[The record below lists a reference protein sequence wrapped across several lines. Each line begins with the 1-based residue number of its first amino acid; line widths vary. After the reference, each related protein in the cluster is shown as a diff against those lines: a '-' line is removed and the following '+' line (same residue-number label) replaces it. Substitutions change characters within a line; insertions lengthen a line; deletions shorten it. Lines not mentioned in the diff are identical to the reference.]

1 MVNINARIKA
11 AVAAVLAGGM
21 VVAMAGCGGGS
32 SGGAATAGT
41 SVPDTITAEVAYAS
55 RDFLPNTTSGALPMS
70 ANWHVVEP
78 LYALDYTTYKTFPAL
93 AKGEP
98 KKVSDTKYIVTL
110 RDGAKFSD
118 GTPVKASDVVDSWK
132 RSTAEG
138 SLFTSMLDFIEA
150 VGAQGDDEVVFMLKE
165 PFPLF
170 QQRLALIPIVPSDK
184 SDDELKKMPTGSGPW
199 KYTSITDQQVN
210 FEKNDTYNGMYP
222 AQTKKMVWNV
232 NVDDT
237 ARVTAMQAG
246 KTDVMEN
253 VPAKAMQTLTSAGSE
268 IQTVQGFNQ
277 AFIMFN
283 TKKKPFDDARVRQ
296 AVFYSI
302 DAKKLI
308 DNQLSGQAQAVTSF
322 LPENFA
328 NYHKAKNVYT
338 KDTAKAKELLKE
350 AGVSGPVK
358 TTLYTTDHT
367 WITQL
372 APQIKNDLAE
382 SGIDVDIQ
390 SMKSAALYPSITDKD
405 DADFSMV
412 LAPGDPSVFGDD
424 PDLLMNWWY
433 GDNIWTKQRTFWNG
447 SEGYDKLHNLMG
459 KALAAPS
466 DSERQGYWDQCFDLL
481 SEQVPLYPLF
491 HRKVSTAVKKGVF
504 SEYKAMGTTGLNLVQ
519 ARLAK

>member
-1 MVNINARIKA
+1 MVKINARVRA
-11 AVAAVLAGGM
+11 AVAAILAGGM
-21 VVAMAGCGGGS
+21 VAAMAGCGGS
-32 SGGAATAGT
+32 SATSGATGT
-41 SVPDTITAEVAYAS
+41 SIPDTITTEVAYAS
-55 RDFLPNTTSGALPMS
+55 RDFMPNTTSGALPMS

-93 AKGEP
+93 AKGAP
-98 KKVSDTKYIVTL
+98 QKVSDTEYVITL

-118 GTPVKASDVVDSWK
+118 GTPVRASDVVSSYK

-138 SLFTSMLDFIEA
+138 SLFISMLDFIDSVEA
-150 VGAQGDDEVVFMLKE
+150 KDGNQVDFKLKE
-165 PFPLF
+165 AFPMF
-170 QQRLALIPIVPSDK
+170 EKRLALIPIVPSGK
-184 SDDELKKMPTGSGPW
+184 SDAELKKMPTGSGPW
-199 KYTSITDQQVN
+199 KYTAITDRQVS
-210 FEKNDTYNGMYP
+210 FEKNDAYNGKYP

-253 VPAKAMQTLTSAGSE
+253 VPAKAVQTLTSSGSD

-283 TKKKPFDDARVRQ
+283 TKKKPFDDPRVRQ

-302 DAKKLI
+302 DTKKLI
-308 DNQLSGQAQAVTSF
+308 DNQLSGQAQTVTSF

-338 KDTAKAKELLKE
+338 KNTAKAKELLKE
-350 AGVSGPVK
+350 AGVNGPIK
-358 TTLYTTDHT
+358 TTLYTTDQT
-367 WITQL
+367 WVTQL

-390 SMKSAALYPSITDKD
+390 SMKSSALYPSITDKD
-405 DADFSMV
+405 GADFSMV
-412 LAPGDPSVFGDD
+412 LAPGDPSVFGND

-433 GDNIWTKQRTFWNG
+433 GDNIWTKQRTFWKG
-447 SEGYDKLHNLMG
+447 SEGYDELHDLMD
-459 KALAAPS
+459 KALSASS
-466 DSERQGYWDQCFDLL
+466 DAERQDYWNQCFDLL

-504 SEYKAMGTTGLNLVQ
+504 NEYKTMGTTGLNLLQ
-519 ARLAK
+519 AKVAQ